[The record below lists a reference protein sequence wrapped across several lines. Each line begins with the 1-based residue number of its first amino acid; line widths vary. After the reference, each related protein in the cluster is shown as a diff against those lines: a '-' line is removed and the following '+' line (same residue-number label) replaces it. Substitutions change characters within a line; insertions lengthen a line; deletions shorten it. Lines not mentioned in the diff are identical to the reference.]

1 MLRRKTTGQLIQ
13 WKNRKSKK
21 AVFLHGARQTGKTTV
36 LREFG
41 KANFTQMIEVNFL
54 EHPEINRLFQGTE
67 SADEMVRALLEHS
80 KIQTDDE
87 EMFLFLDEIH
97 ACPEAL
103 SVLHKLVQDGR
114 FWIAVSG
121 ALHAPEMES
130 QKAAAEEVT
139 LHLSL
144 YPLDFEEF
152 LWALDTEESI
162 IALLRNCLKEE
173 ASVPEYIHSQIMQRY
188 IQYLITGGMPEAVVR
203 YLQNRNIPEVIEL
216 QKNIVASLYQSIARD
231 AAKKDRIRSEDLFS
245 QIPCQLN
252 RQNQRF
258 FLNQIQKGARYSA
271 YAPSLLWIADSG
283 LALPCHNTE
292 KPQFPLEQNAKDGL
306 FKLFFLDTGLLC
318 SCYEGVQLS
327 LLQGDDSLNCRAVL
341 ENAAAQ
347 AFAASGFELFYFSS
361 KKYGEID
368 FVLQQGQRIIL
379 AEIKSGANYEKH
391 PSLDKICAV
400 PDWSFADSIVFCRD
414 NVQRKNGILYLP
426 LYMMGFL
433 TPRIQDHE

>member
-1 MLRRKTTGQLIQ
+1 MLRRKITGQLIQ
-13 WKNRKSKK
+13 WKNSKSKK

-36 LREFG
+36 LRKFG
-41 KANFTQMIEVNFL
+41 ETSFPQMIEVNFL
-54 EHPEINRLFQGTE
+54 EHPETARLFQSTE
-67 SADEMVRALLEHS
+67 SADEIGRALLLNT
-80 KIQTDDE
+80 KIQTEDAE
-87 EMFLFLDEIH
+87 IFLFLDEIQV
-97 ACPEAL
+97 CPEAL

-114 FWIAVSG
+114 FRIAVSG
-121 ALHAPEMES
+121 ALHTPEMEP
-130 QKAAAEEVT
+130 QKAPAEEVT
-139 LHLSL
+139 LYLPLH
-144 YPLDFEEF
+144 PLDFEEF

-162 IALLRNCLKEE
+162 VALLRNCLKKET
-173 ASVPEYIHSQIMQRY
+173 SVPEYIHSQIMQRY
-188 IQYLITGGMPEAVVR
+188 LQYLITGGMPEAVVR
-203 YLQNRNIPEVIEL
+203 YLKNRNIPEVIEL

-271 YAPSLLWIADSG
+271 YAASLHWIADSG

-292 KPQFPLEQNAKDGL
+292 KPQFPLEQNAKDSL

-341 ENAAAQ
+341 KTAAAQ
-347 AFAASGFELFYFSS
+347 AFAAAGFDLFYYSS
-361 KKYGEID
+361 KKHGEAD
-368 FVLQQGQRIIL
+368 FVLQQDQGVIL
-379 AEIKSGANYEKH
+379 VEINAGANNEKH
-391 PSLDKICAV
+391 PPFNKIRAV
-400 PDWSFADSIVFCRD
+400 SDWSFSDVIVFCRE

-433 TPRIQDHE
+433 TPRIQDQE